1 LEFTTDSETATDPR
15 GNGPYYISLGRSEAQ
30 AQKNRLTTR
39 LASHQRKSPV
49 AVSGFGIALPENL
62 LPFPMAGCS
71 IMNDCLDMDDRQ
83 LLTEY
88 ATRNSEDAFRT
99 LVERHAGFVY
109 HTALR
114 QVGNHHQAEEI
125 TQAVFIALARKAGRI
140 NANTVLSGWLFR
152 ATRYAIANHLRSNA
166 RRQRYEQE
174 AMLMQSFFQPGE
186 AAAVSDQ
193 MTPHLNDALNKLSDK
208 DREAVLIR
216 FFQNKSHKEV
226 AQMLGVSE
234 DAAKVRIS
242 RAMEKLRLIFSR
254 QGIVVPAAVFVA
266 ALGTCSV
273 KAAPAGL
280 TASVTAVALAKVA
293 TSSASTLTMAKCV
306 SKLMT
311 WAKAKMAIAIGAGL
325 IFAAGGAS
333 IIVNSVEASKDNAIS
348 QLERETGKKIVW
360 DKRLNLPLTFV
371 AKNLSFEEALD
382 RLSLD
387 ADAYWTADYAIY
399 NSDRTLR
406 QLLSALHEGVELQS
420 AGWTNLSSGPHK
432 PDMSVVQYRGG
443 ARIQLGTNTPG
454 SVVTMLVM
462 LGREASVQW
471 AQRRSEWIAQHKQA
485 VRNHE
490 SPALH
495 VDSELRATVEQAM
508 KDGISEGVLIPE
520 RMLAETALA
529 AKLNTPLPAS
539 VTPETAAQIAKTVH
553 ASWTTIYTLR
563 KSPIE
568 GAGIKLIHNGRRSVS
583 GGDMDTSALTRRT
596 SLTSEERAAHER
608 AVQALKQKPVS
619 NANPI
624 SISQ

>member
-1 LEFTTDSETATDPR
+1 
-15 GNGPYYISLGRSEAQ
+15 
-30 AQKNRLTTR
+30 
-39 LASHQRKSPV
+39 
-49 AVSGFGIALPENL
+49 
-62 LPFPMAGCS
+62 MAGCS

-140 NANTVLSGWLFR
+140 DANAVLSGWLFR
-152 ATRYAIANHLRSNA
+152 ATRYAIANHLRSNT

-174 AMLMQSFFQPGE
+174 AMLMQSIFQPGE

-193 MTPHLNDALNKLSDK
+193 MTPHMNDALNKLSDK

-273 KAAPAGL
+273 TAAPAGL
-280 TASVTAVALAKVA
+280 TASVTAVALAKGA
-293 TSSASTLTMAKCV
+293 TSSASTLTLAKCV
-306 SKLMT
+306 LKLMT
-311 WAKAKMAIAIGAGL
+311 WVKAKTAITIGAVVVL
-325 IFAAGGAS
+325 AASSAS
-333 IIVNSVEASKDNAIS
+333 VIINSIEAPTDNVIS
-348 QLERETGKKIVW
+348 QLERQTGKRIVW
-360 DKRLNLPLTFV
+360 DKRLNLPVTFV
-371 AKNLSFEEALD
+371 AKNLSLEEALD
-382 RLSLD
+382 QLSMD

-399 NSDRTLR
+399 NSGRTLR
-406 QLLSALHEGVELQS
+406 QLLGALHEGVELQS
-420 AGWTNLSSGPHK
+420 AGWTNLSCASYE
-432 PDMSVVQYRGG
+432 PDMQVVGYRAGG
-443 ARIQLGTNTPG
+443 GITLGTNTPG
-454 SVVTMLVM
+454 NLVAMLVV
-462 LGREASVQW
+462 LSREAAIQQD
-471 AQRRSEWIAQHKQA
+471 QRIRKWREWIARNKNQNLSWKQK
-485 VRNHE
+485 
-490 SPALH
+490 SPLMLAG
-495 VDSELRATVEQAM
+495 SELDATVEQAM
-508 KDGISEGVLIPE
+508 RNGITEGVLVPE
-520 RMLAETALA
+520 RILAETALA
-529 AKLNTPLPAS
+529 AKLNLRSPAS
-539 VTPETAAQIAKTVH
+539 ATPETAAQIAKTIH

-568 GAGIKLIHNGRRSVS
+568 GAGIKLIHTGRRSVYY
-583 GGDMDTSALTRRT
+583 GDEIDTSSPSSEKMRKSAEEART
-596 SLTSEERAAHER
+596 SLTSQERAAHER
-608 AVQALKQKPVS
+608 AVQALKQKSVS